1 VLAQQRALKRAHWRA
16 YDMALVNNPVTLQ
29 PIVPRLLTIK
39 QAAIYLGAAVWA
51 IRQAIWANDLKA
63 CKIGRRFVIPREEL
77 DAYID
82 RKIEERAQP

>member
-1 VLAQQRALKRAHWRA
+1 MSRCEERTASLGGHYVPIQQARLS
-16 YDMALVNNPVTLQ
+16 PTIQ

-39 QAAIYLGAAVWA
+39 QAAVYLGAAVWA
-51 IRQAIWANDLKA
+51 VREAVWAKELRA

-82 RKIEERAQP
+82 ARLRERA